1 MTDINISVEI
11 HPIAPNRIKRDQPK
25 YRIYVNEE
33 LIVERTWIWNKLAYI
48 QENLLVDLPNRV
60 NHVIRV
66 ETIKNNPAHISRFI
80 LQNLICNS
88 ITKSNQTEQL
98 SELSFI
104 LE

>member
-25 YRIYVNEE
+25 YRIYINDE

-48 QENLLVDLPNRV
+48 EEKILVDLPTRI
-60 NHVIRV
+60 NHTIRV
-66 ETIKNNPAHISRFI
+66 ETIKNDPRHISQFV

-88 ITKSNQTEQL
+88 NTKSNQTEQL

>member
-1 MTDINISVEI
+1 MTDVNISVEI

-25 YRIYVNEE
+25 YRIYIDDE

-48 QENLLVDLPNRV
+48 EENLLVDLPTSI
-60 NHVIRV
+60 NHVIKV
-66 ETIKNNPAHISRFI
+66 ETIKNDPKHISQFV

-88 ITKSNQTEQL
+88 ISKSNQTEQL